1 MAAISSLTTRS
12 GKLRALSRAAIRMLG
27 HDVDGEPT
35 RIGDSLRTV
44 CYIGAEDGGQTHG
57 SDNGS
62 ARPGRARVAP
72 ADELSQ
78 RWLIAGVRDGS
89 RQKACRMRT
98 QPTGFLNGFVHALQ
112 HAGGGSEPH
121 LVPPSRAFVADQRG
135 YPSLSPRGRFDV
147 SGRTV

>member
-72 ADELSQ
+72 ARQLEES
-78 RWLIAGVRDGS
+78 ARDRS
-89 RQKACRMRT
+89 L
-98 QPTGFLNGFVHALQ
+98 PL
-112 HAGGGSEPH
+112 
-121 LVPPSRAFVADQRG
+121 
-135 YPSLSPRGRFDV
+135 LSPHTFQDAVGRRGRDDA
-147 SGRTV
+147 REA

>member
-1 MAAISSLTTRS
+1 MESTSMAAISSLTTRS

-62 ARPGRARVAP
+62 ARPGPARVAP
-72 ADELSQ
+72 AEELNQ
-78 RWLIAGVRDGS
+78 RRLNPGVRGCTP
-89 RQKACRMRT
+89 QK
-98 QPTGFLNGFVHALQ
+98 
-112 HAGGGSEPH
+112 
-121 LVPPSRAFVADQRG
+121 
-135 YPSLSPRGRFDV
+135 RF
-147 SGRTV
+147 